1 MQKTSIEQL
10 HKTISQR
17 QPGEFLKMQQEKAA
31 KKAELSETIQ
41 YTFLD
46 VNSHEIQKQLD
57 AWERWI
63 QKKKIIAYLVPE
75 GVDVIDVSTQMQSGL
90 TETENVAHAGDI
102 IVLQPNGEMQVIK
115 KESFTQYQP
124 LDSKELD
131 AIKTTNTKKQTDAQ
145 KLQLQKIEQLWLEAF
160 PYFANGEIRN
170 AIKSDTSIIIIA
182 PRGWEQA
189 INAWG
194 YIIRRPNGETYGI
207 QEDEFLNTHIS
218 E

>member
-1 MQKTSIEQL
+1 MTTTQISKL
-10 HKTISQR
+10 HETISKR
-17 QPGEFLKMQQEKAA
+17 QTGEFLLMYQEK
-31 KKAELSETIQ
+31 KLKEAELSKTIE

-46 VNSHEIQKQLD
+46 VNSPEIQKQLD

-75 GVDVIDVSTQMQSGL
+75 GVDSIDVSTQMQSGL
-90 TETENVAHAGDI
+90 TETENVAHAGDV

-124 LDSKELD
+124 LDSKELNT
-131 AIKTTNTKKQTDAQ
+131 IKTTNTKKQTDAQ
-145 KLQLQKIEQLWLEAF
+145 KLQLQKIEELWLEAF

-207 QEDEFLNTHIS
+207 QEDEFSNTHIS